1 MILLIDNYDSF
12 TYNLYQY
19 FSELDL
25 EIQVIRNDKISIAE
39 IEELQP
45 EAIIISPGPGLPDKA
60 GICIELVKHFH
71 TTIPIL
77 GVCLGHQVIGEALGG
92 KVVPAKQIMHGKT
105 SLVAHQN
112 TGAFKELQNPIEVM
126 RYHSYVVDR
135 DTLPEELEVVA
146 YAIEDGE
153 IMGIKHRDFPL
164 YGLQFHP
171 ESIGTLSGKTM
182 IQNFMDEIR
191 KEFLTNET
199 VS

>member
-25 EIQVIRNDKISIAE
+25 EIQVIRNDKIPIAE
-39 IEELQP
+39 IETLEP

-60 GICIELVKHFH
+60 GICIDLIKHFYKS
-71 TTIPIL
+71 TPIL
-77 GVCLGHQVIGEALGG
+77 GVCLGHQVIGEALGA

-112 TGAFKELQNPIEVM
+112 AGAFKGLQNPIEVM

-135 DTLPEELEVVA
+135 DSLPQELEVVA
-146 YAIEDGE
+146 HALEDGE
-153 IMGIKHRDFPL
+153 IMGLKHREFPL

-182 IQNFMDEIR
+182 IQNFMKEIR
-191 KEFLTNET
+191 KEYLTNET